1 MVKNRDK
8 LHHEKPCKEKCKD
21 NNFEQNPHEEIA
33 TACNKKAKTQAMIC
47 AFGNI
52 SATDE
57 NDFVLAQWYIR
68 HWIAKFSAN
77 VSHPSSLHAVWKTV

>member
-1 MVKNRDK
+1 
-8 LHHEKPCKEKCKD
+8 
-21 NNFEQNPHEEIA
+21 
-33 TACNKKAKTQAMIC
+33 MIC

-68 HWIAKFSAN
+68 YWIAKFSAN